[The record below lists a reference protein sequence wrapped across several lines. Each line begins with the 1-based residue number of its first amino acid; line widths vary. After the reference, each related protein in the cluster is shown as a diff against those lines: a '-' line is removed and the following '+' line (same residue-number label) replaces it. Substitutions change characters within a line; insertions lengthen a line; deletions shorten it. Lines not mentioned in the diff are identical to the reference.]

1 MTASELRQKILKLR
15 ERRLHLEQMVLEQRH
30 KMTRGSVFET
40 YTKCRKGG
48 CKCTKGEPHGPFMY
62 MNVIIKGKNIQKYVG
77 KKEDQSLL
85 KQLKRYKVFQGN
97 LTELNRVNKKIYEV
111 FRDYRKELV
120 EEIVDMGEEKKS
132 E

>member
-1 MTASELRQKILKLR
+1 
-15 ERRLHLEQMVLEQRH
+15 MVLEQRH

-85 KQLKRYKVFQGN
+85 KQLKQYKVFQVN
-97 LTELNRVNKKIYEV
+97 LTELNRVNKKIYEL